1 MACSKIFSGNLPE
14 LLNEIIQYFRNDFS
28 TLHSCILV
36 NRLWC
41 HLAIPLLWE
50 DPFSIPTGNYHF
62 IRNFLYNLNDNDKT
76 KLIEY
81 EINIELI
88 PSNTLFNYPN
98 YIKCLN
104 TWKIFHSIEKWI
116 KSIKSESLKLEEQ
129 QPFLNSDKIK
139 DISKIIY
146 NSILKNENNVNLRTI
161 EIISIRDID
170 DHDYLNDILKLILQ
184 NQNLI
189 LNIKNLKLSLNGI
202 IKTNIIYDLLKFLYN
217 NCKTISILYFH
228 YKLDYDDLLIIN
240 YFSELIIS
248 QQNLEKILFGFHI
261 YNSILLSLKNSNCS
275 NTLKTI
281 IFYNINFK
289 NITNF
294 KQAFEQ
300 LNVLKSI
307 HILYCSSLN
316 YDFIQQI
323 ININKPFKLTSLF
336 MKERFQIDNFQALL
350 QISGDYLE
358 NIGLL
363 TSNKSK
369 QQLLEIIIKYCKNI
383 KFFDLPGFDS
393 QNIYLS
399 IDLIKNFKNHLN
411 YIIID
416 FDRLHILDQSK
427 DEIIKISSIILQELG
442 QNLPCKLDYLD
453 LSISIDDDI
462 FEIFLKNSQNT
473 FIKKLLINNK
483 IQSGNEN
490 ILSFIKEYIMKKKR
504 VNYFAYRIDDN
515 SKEKSKDLFSMKDEV
530 KIFESYNIKVQ
541 NYGDL
546 KIQHYSYIEEMY

>member
-14 LLNEIIQYFRNDFS
+14 LLNEIIQYFRNDFL

-41 HLAIPLLWE
+41 RLAIPLLWE
-50 DPFSIPTGNYHF
+50 DPFSNPTANYHF

-81 EINIELI
+81 EINIDLI

-104 TWKIFHSIEKWI
+104 TWKIFHYNEKWI
-116 KSIKSESLKLEEQ
+116 DFIKLGT
-129 QPFLNSDKIK
+129 PLNSDKIK
-139 DISKIIY
+139 EISKIIY
-146 NSILKNENNVNLRTI
+146 NSILKNENNINLRTF
-161 EIISIRDID
+161 EIILIR
-170 DHDYLNDILKLILQ
+170 DHDYFNDILELILQ

-189 LNIKNLKLSLNGI
+189 LNIKNLKISFNGI
-202 IKTNIIYDLLKFLYN
+202 IKTTNIFYDFLKFLYN

-228 YKLDYDDLLIIN
+228 HKMNYDDLLIIK
-240 YFSELIIS
+240 YCSELIIS
-248 QQNLEKILFGFHI
+248 QQNLEKMLFGFHI
-261 YNSILLSLKNSNCS
+261 YNSIFLSLKNSNCS

-294 KQAFEQ
+294 KQVIEQ

-307 HILYCSSLN
+307 HILYCFSLN

-336 MKERFQIDNFQALL
+336 MKEKFQIDNFQALL

-363 TSNKSK
+363 TSNKLK
-369 QQLLEIIIKYCKNI
+369 YQLLEIIIKYCKNI
-383 KFFDLPGFDS
+383 KFFDLPGFDY

-399 IDLIKNFKNHLN
+399 MDLIKKFNNHHLN

-416 FDRLHILDQSK
+416 FDRLHILNQPND
-427 DEIIKISSIILQELG
+427 DILNISSIILKELG
-442 QNLPCKLDYLD
+442 QILPLKLEYLD
-453 LSISIDDDI
+453 LSLSIDENI

-483 IQSGNEN
+483 IQIGNEN
-490 ILSFIKEYIMKKKR
+490 ILSFIKEYIMKKKKID
-504 VNYFAYRIDDN
+504 YFAFKMKDD
-515 SKEKSKDLFSMKDEV
+515 SDDSIEKCKDLFSMKDEI